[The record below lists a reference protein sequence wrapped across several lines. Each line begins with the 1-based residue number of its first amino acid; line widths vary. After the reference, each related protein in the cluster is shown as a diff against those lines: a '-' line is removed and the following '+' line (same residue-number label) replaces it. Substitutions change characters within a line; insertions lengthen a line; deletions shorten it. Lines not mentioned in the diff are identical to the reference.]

1 MKKRKEAKRQIRLAV
16 VSNAGGSGK
25 TTVATHVAY
34 AVAAKGY
41 KVTLIELDHNGSLA
55 IFAGLPPASAE
66 SSLATVLQK
75 DFKGDYPLI
84 PLWPD
89 RVGHLNA
96 IQGGESLETAIA
108 NLYGSNRRHY
118 SLLDRLEDY
127 PLDSDL
133 IIMDT
138 PASLEP
144 MGLLALA
151 ASTHL
156 LAPIKPEWK
165 DTGSLANLFNWYCVK
180 VDELRLKPRPQFMG
194 FVPCRVD
201 LAGEGTH
208 RDILGLDAKGNP
220 RTDIDLSDTLPAYIE
235 SLGIPCFP
243 VIRES
248 SYYLRACGVG
258 VPLHLY
264 RPGIKF
270 IFDFDPLCG
279 RLIDLL
285 TAE

>member
-1 MKKRKEAKRQIRLAV
+1 MKKRKEAKRQIRIAV

-34 AVAAKGY
+34 AVSARGY

-55 IFAGLPPASAE
+55 IFAGLPPASFE
-66 SSLATVLQK
+66 NSLSTVLQK
-75 DFKGDYPLI
+75 DFKGDYPLT
-84 PLWPD
+84 PLWSD
-89 RVGHLNA
+89 SVSGLNA
-96 IQGGESLETAIA
+96 IQGGESLEFAIA
-108 NLYGSNRRHY
+108 NLYASNRRHY
-118 SLLDRLEDY
+118 VLLDRLDDY

-151 ASTHL
+151 ASTHI

-165 DTGSLANLFNWYCVK
+165 DTGSLANLYNWYCAK
-180 VDELRLKPRPQFMG
+180 VDELRLKPRPQIMG

-208 RDILGLDAKGNP
+208 RDILGMDAKGNP
-220 RTDIDLSDTLPAYIE
+220 RKDADLSDTLPTYIK

-243 VIRES
+243 IIRES
-248 SYYLRACGVG
+248 SYYLRACGAG
-258 VPLHLY
+258 IPLHLY

-270 IFDFDPLCG
+270 LSDFDPLCD
-279 RLIDLL
+279 RLVELM
-285 TAE
+285 TE